1 MHLRGLR
8 VVPDSLLEFRPGSV
22 VPSNNHQI
30 PSKNFVRLRI
40 SPVEFERFRERPNG
54 FADLLLGEQAVA
66 QGIPTPRIVWVL
78 FDISRQERINLLESP
93 RPDVALEFGDA
104 LGVIRN
110 SFVLRESLGFFP
122 GEDVAGI
129 E

>member
-30 PSKNFVRLRI
+30 PSQNFVRLRI

-78 FDISRQERINLLESP
+78 FDISSHKRLAFLQPPPPHLLLDLCP
-93 RPDVALEFGDA
+93 ALD
-104 LGVIRN
+104 
-110 SFVLRESLGFFP
+110 
-122 GEDVAGI
+122 
-129 E
+129 